1 MEHREIEDAP
11 EPDIPTVTP
20 ETTLSPIVKLRVF
33 ILLGSMFIAI
43 VGIAFVV
50 PFLPVLASE
59 LGATGVALGLIMA
72 AFSISSSVTQPLAG
86 YFSDKLGR
94 KRFLALGMAIYSIGG
109 FLYVAGSSVTD
120 IVLVRFLQGIGGGL
134 IFSVSMAY
142 MGDLAPKGYEGRYMG
157 IYNVVLF
164 SGFGLGPI
172 IGGVLKDMFGMNM
185 PFYGMGIL
193 SAIACVLV
201 MLLLPESRAKVSQI
215 EDRAP
220 LTVFMAI
227 IRQKRMQGVMVMR
240 LAVTLSMV
248 PSFVFLPVLMAEEM
262 GSSGIQIGLAIT
274 VRTVVSAALQYPFGW
289 VADHYNRVY
298 ITIIS
303 VLGMAAV
310 VSLIGLSTQFW
321 HVVILFALLGIN
333 EALFL
338 PANTAMMLES
348 GRSNGMG
355 STMGMLNTTMTMGV
369 FIGSLCAG
377 LLVDAVGFKGAFLTV
392 GAIVG
397 VSLAVCVPLLTKTNQ
412 EAGEHNTQR

>member
-1 MEHREIEDAP
+1 
-11 EPDIPTVTP
+11 
-20 ETTLSPIVKLRVF
+20 
-33 ILLGSMFIAI
+33 
-43 VGIAFVV
+43 
-50 PFLPVLASE
+50 
-59 LGATGVALGLIMA
+59 
-72 AFSISSSVTQPLAG
+72 
-86 YFSDKLGR
+86 
-94 KRFLALGMAIYSIGG
+94 
-109 FLYVAGSSVTD
+109 
-120 IVLVRFLQGIGGGL
+120 
-134 IFSVSMAY
+134 
-142 MGDLAPKGYEGRYMG
+142 
-157 IYNVVLF
+157 
-164 SGFGLGPI
+164 
-172 IGGVLKDMFGMNM
+172 
-185 PFYGMGIL
+185 
-193 SAIACVLV
+193 
-201 MLLLPESRAKVSQI
+201 
-215 EDRAP
+215 
-220 LTVFMAI
+220 
-227 IRQKRMQGVMVMR
+227 MQGVMLMR

-355 STMGMLNTTMTMGV
+355 STMGMLNTTMTIGV

-397 VSLAVCVPLLTKTNQ
+397 LSLTVCVPLLTRTNQ
-412 EAGEHNTQR
+412 EAEEHNVKR